1 MLHNL
6 PISKQSNSL
15 GFERNCYA
23 VNFVSCYKK
32 KIHII
37 PNAKAI
43 CFIMWYNFLSFCLNN
58 CIFSYLYS
66 STYNAAD
73 FNKCNYKYKEIE
85 DRVAPLSSSNINLAR
100 LQENTN
106 IHFNKSNMGGA
117 PLLEV
122 FKARLDVTL
131 GSLV

>member
-1 MLHNL
+1 ML
-6 PISKQSNSL
+6 KQ
-15 GFERNCYA
+15 
-23 VNFVSCYKK
+23 FVSLCD
-32 KIHII
+32 II
-37 PNAKAI
+37 
-43 CFIMWYNFLSFCLNN
+43 FYHFVLTTVFLV
-58 CIFSYLYS
+58 IYS

-85 DRVAPLSSSNINLAR
+85 DRVAPLSSSNINSAH